1 MKIFKSS
8 DIDIEKIIPEEF
20 RICRFPEPDKFTA
33 KALQQGQLLILLDGL
48 DEVPT
53 KNLAE
58 VISQIQNF
66 VDKYDKNRFIA
77 SCRTAAY
84 RSGFRRFSDV
94 AMADFDDAQIQQFIQ
109 NWFHSE
115 ADKQA
120 KTGDN
125 CWELLQKPEYCAA
138 KELAHTPLL
147 LTFLCLVYD
156 RSQNFPDNRS
166 VLYRKA
172 IRILLEEWAAE

>member
-1 MKIFKSS
+1 
-8 DIDIEKIIPEEF
+8 
-20 RICRFPEPDKFTA
+20 
-33 KALQQGQLLILLDGL
+33 LLILLDGL

-53 KNLAE
+53 KNLNEA
-58 VISQIQNF
+58 IAQIQNF
-66 VDKYDKNRFIA
+66 VDQYDKNRFIA

-94 AMADFDDAQIQQFIQ
+94 AMADFDDTQIEQFIG
-109 NWFHSE
+109 NWFQSE

-120 KTGDN
+120 GTAQK
-125 CWELLQKPEYCAA
+125 CWEILQKPEYKAA
-138 KELAHTPLL
+138 KELAQTPLL

-156 RSQNFPDNRS
+156 RSQSFPDNRS

-172 IRILLEEWAAE
+172 LRILLENGHQKSEFCEMKFIKDCIQN